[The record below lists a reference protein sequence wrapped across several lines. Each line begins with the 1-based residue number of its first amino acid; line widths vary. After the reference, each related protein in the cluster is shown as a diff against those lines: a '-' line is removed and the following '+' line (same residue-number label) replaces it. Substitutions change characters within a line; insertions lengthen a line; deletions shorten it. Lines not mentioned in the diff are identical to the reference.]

1 MANCVHKMV
10 MNKGLRFIVRYSL
23 IVIAFCVQAKAA
35 ENVDDLFSQIQSLQ
49 NRMHIQITGLEKV
62 SNEQIVR
69 ASGSLEHQLQQV
81 LASYN
86 HIISRNA
93 KGQIEQVVI
102 INKKQKT
109 GTDRIVLPTRYQDG
123 HFLVSTF
130 ISGNGSLWQ
139 TLDMIIDTGADLIV
153 LPESMINGLGMADEA
168 FSHREMQT
176 ANGKVNAKVGL
187 LQEVRIAGE
196 ILENVDVAF
205 IDDHLLANNSLL
217 GMSVLGRYKLVIDD
231 QSKLITLFKK

>member
-1 MANCVHKMV
+1 M
-10 MNKGLRFIVRYSL
+10 
-23 IVIAFCVQAKAA
+23 IAFCVQAKAA
-35 ENVDDLFSQIQSLQ
+35 EEVSDLFSQIQALQ
-49 NRMHIQITGLEKV
+49 DRMHIQITGLEKV
-62 SNEQIVR
+62 GNEAQVR
-69 ASGSLEHQLQQV
+69 ASGSLEQQLQQA

-102 INKKQKT
+102 IYKKQKT
-109 GTDRIVLPTRYQDG
+109 GAERIVLPTRYQDG
-123 HFLVSTF
+123 HFLVSVSL
-130 ISGNGSLWQ
+130 SGNGSLWQ
-139 TLDMIIDTGADLIV
+139 TLDMMIDTGADLIV
-153 LPESMINGLGMADEA
+153 LPESMMNGLGMADDTLT
-168 FSHREMQT
+168 HREMQT
-176 ANGKVNAKVGL
+176 ANGTVNAKVGI

-205 IDDHLLANNSLL
+205 IDGHLLANNSLL

>member
-1 MANCVHKMV
+1 MR
-10 MNKGLRFIVRYSL
+10 LRFLVRCFL
-23 IVIAFCVQAKAA
+23 VMFAFCVQAKAA
-35 ENVDDLFSQIQSLQ
+35 EEVSDLLSQIQSLQ
-49 NRMHIQITGLEKV
+49 DRMHIQVIGLEKLG
-62 SNEQIVR
+62 NDPKVR
-69 ASGSLEHQLQQV
+69 AIGSLEQQLQQV

-93 KGQIEQVVI
+93 EGQIEQVII

-109 GTDRIVLPTRYQDG
+109 DTDRIVLPTRYQDG
-123 HFLVSTF
+123 HFLVSVA

-139 TLDMIIDTGADLIV
+139 TLDMMIDTGADLIV
-153 LPESMINGLGMADEA
+153 LPESMINGLGMSENTLT
-168 FSHREMQT
+168 HREMQT
-176 ANGKVNAKVGL
+176 ANGKVNAKVGT

-196 ILENVDVAF
+196 ILENIDVAF

-231 QSKLITLFKK
+231 QHKLITLFKK